1 MISLKSFISAC
12 FFLMFRYTVE
22 FCILTLYPET
32 LLNSF
37 FKFIFMSFQCTKLYY
52 LHIMMVLYIPFKS
65 LWYFFSF
72 WSWFHCPETLIKCW
86 LELMQ
91 SSLTYYWSQEK
102 AFNISPLST
111 KFDVGCCRNIFNFK
125 LKKFLSVSSFLQVL
139 WEAEIY
145 QIIMLHLLRSSYNF
159 PPLFC

>member
-65 LWYFFSF
+65 LWYFFK
-72 WSWFHCPETLIKCW
+72 II
-86 LELMQ
+86 
-91 SSLTYYWSQEK
+91 WSQEK

-145 QIIMLHLLRSSYNF
+145 QIIMLHLLRSLYNF